1 MKADN
6 RPTDDQCARRAALA
20 MLRYE
25 GWLLVRP
32 TSNGDKYPGET
43 ADAIITAHTGGDIH
57 RWAAIAGDAIELA
70 TQDRG
75 CSATARRI
83 RGQRAK
89 RSDQRTGRRTIPKDR
104 RAA

>member
-25 GWLLVRP
+25 SWLTVRP
-32 TSNGDKYPGET
+32 TSNGDRFPGET
-43 ADAIITAHTGGDIH
+43 ADAIIDAHTGGCIH
-57 RWAAIAGDAIELA
+57 RWAAIAGPAIELA
-70 TQDRG
+70 GEMRG

>member
-1 MKADN
+1 M
-6 RPTDDQCARRAALA
+6 TDIHCVRKAALA

-25 GWLLVRP
+25 SWLIVRP

-43 ADAIITAHTGGDIH
+43 ADAVITAHTGGDIH
-57 RWAAIAGDAIELA
+57 AWAAIAGPAIELA
-70 TQDRG
+70 GEMRG
-75 CSATARRI
+75 CSATARRV

>member
-1 MKADN
+1 M
-6 RPTDDQCARRAALA
+6 TDAQCIRHAALA

-32 TSNGDKYPGET
+32 TSNGDKYPGES
-43 ADAIITAHTGGDIH
+43 ASAIIDAHTGGEIH
-57 RWAAIAGDAIELA
+57 AWAAIAGPTIELA
-70 TQDRG
+70 TEIRG
-75 CSATARRI
+75 CSATAQRV

>member
-1 MKADN
+1 M
-6 RPTDDQCARRAALA
+6 TDARCIRRAALA

-25 GWLLVRP
+25 GWLAVRP
-32 TSNGDKYPGET
+32 TSNGDKYPGES
-43 ADAIITAHTGGDIH
+43 ACAVITAHVGGCIH
-57 RWAAIAGDAIELA
+57 RWAAIAGPAIELA
-70 TQDRG
+70 AEMRG

-89 RSDQRTGRRTIPKDR
+89 RGDQRTGRRTIPKDR